1 MARMQRFIRE
11 LRRRAVFRTAGLY
24 VGICWIIIEGA
35 SVVLPAFSAPDW
47 VLQGLIV
54 AVIIGFPV
62 MLVLAWVY
70 EITDHGIVVQ
80 EDPTDTVVIPFGGR
94 RMDFVVIGV
103 LSVALI
109 FSVYLNLTTSSGPA
123 EQPDPVS
130 VLIADFNNSTG
141 DPIFDGTLEQTLG
154 IGIEG
159 ASFVTAFNRTSAR
172 KQLERVRPTG
182 GLDEEGARLIA
193 VREGIELVLTGEIS
207 EENGR
212 YQFSVRAIEPV
223 EGAPV
228 AEVEKTA
235 RDKANVLT
243 TVTEVTNEI
252 REELGDTNVG
262 EETQEIIETFT
273 AGTLQAAHDYT
284 KAQAVADDGKYEEAI
299 ELYKSALA
307 SDPKFG
313 RAYSGWAVAAHHL
326 GRSEEAKEIW
336 GKALS
341 LMSTMTERER
351 YRTAGTYYMVV
362 SGNFQKAIENFESLV
377 EKYPADGAG
386 HNNLAVSYFSTL
398 EFEKAMEGGRRVLEI
413 YPNSLFYQQ
422 NAALYAMYAGNF
434 DSAETQARAVID
446 TDSTRYYARL
456 PIAVAA
462 LSRDDFDAAI
472 TAYEEMIETG
482 DAGASHGNLGLADV
496 AIYRGNYAD
505 AIRFL
510 HEGIE
515 TDLQR
520 SNQYTAGAKY
530 VALAEAHILSDGAS
544 ELASGAIEGALGVG
558 RGLAHRVAAALH
570 LLALGM
576 NDEAKAI
583 AEELSSGLQ
592 SQNRAYGA
600 MLSGVAH
607 SLEGRHAEALDALMN
622 ATQFSDFWLV
632 RFELGKAY
640 LRAGS
645 FAEALDE
652 FNTCE
657 SRRGE
662 ASAVFLDDMPTWRYI
677 ADLPYWRARAQQ
689 EIGMEHAARE
699 NYRKYLEVRSAG
711 ALADDARERM
721 NRL

>member
-1 MARMQRFIRE
+1 MGRMHRFIRE

-24 VGICWIIIEGA
+24 VGICWIVVEGA

-47 VLQGLIV
+47 VLQGLII

-80 EDPTDTVVIPFGGR
+80 PDPTDTVVIPFGGR

-109 FSVYLNLTTSSGPA
+109 FSVYLNVTSTSGPV

-130 VLIADFNNSTG
+130 ILIADFDNSTG
-141 DPIFDGTLEQTLG
+141 DPVFDGSLEQTLG

-159 ASFVTAFNRTSAR
+159 ASFVTAFNRTSAKR
-172 KQLERVRPTG
+172 QLERVRPTG

-207 EENGR
+207 EDNGR
-212 YQFSVRAIEPV
+212 YLFSVRAIEPV
-223 EGAPV
+223 DGAAI
-228 AEVEKTA
+228 AEVERTA

-252 REELGDTNVG
+252 REELGDTDIG
-262 EETQEIIETFT
+262 DETQEIIETFT
-273 AGTLQAAHDYT
+273 AGSLQAAHDYT
-284 KAQAVADDGKYEEAI
+284 KAQAVADDGNYEQAI
-299 ELYKSALA
+299 DLYKAALA
-307 SDPKFG
+307 SDPNFG

-326 GRSEEAKEIW
+326 GRSEEAQEIW
-336 GKALS
+336 GQALS

-351 YRTAGTYYMVV
+351 YRTVGTYYMVV
-362 SGNFQKAIENFESLV
+362 SGNYQKAIENFEALV
-377 EKYPADGAG
+377 ENYPADGAG
-386 HNNLAVSYFSTL
+386 HNNLAVSYFATL
-398 EFEKAMEGGRRVLEI
+398 DFEQAMDRGQRVLEI
-413 YPNSLFYQQ
+413 YPNNLFYQQ

-434 DSAETQARAVID
+434 DSAEAQAREVI
-446 TDSTRYYARL
+446 TADSSRYYARL
-456 PIAVAA
+456 PVAIAA
-462 LSRDDFDAAI
+462 LSRSEFDAAI
-472 TAYEEMIETG
+472 TAYEEMMQTG
-482 DAGASHGNLGLADV
+482 DAGASHGNLGLADL
-496 AIYRGNYAD
+496 ATYRGDYSD
-505 AIRFL
+505 AITFL
-510 HEGIE
+510 QEGIGA
-515 TDLQR
+515 DLQR
-520 SNQYTAGAKY
+520 DNQRAAGAKY
-530 VALAEAHILSDGAS
+530 VALAEAHILNGDPQQ
-544 ELASGAIEGALGVG
+544 LATEAITRALGVG
-558 RGLAHRVAAALH
+558 RGMSHRVAAAL
-570 LLALGM
+570 LYLELGM
-576 NDEAKAI
+576 NDEAKVI
-583 AEELSSGLQ
+583 GDELSSGLQ
-592 SQNRAYGA
+592 PQNRAYGA
-600 MLSGVAH
+600 MINGVAH
-607 SLEGRHAEALDALMN
+607 SLDGRHAQALDALMG
-622 ATQFSDFWLV
+622 ATQLSDFWLI
-632 RFELGKAY
+632 RRELGKAY

-662 ASAVFLDDMPTWRYI
+662 ASAVFLDDLPTWRFL

-699 NYRKYLEVRSAG
+699 NYRAFLDIRGEG